1 METSYID
8 FLNSE
13 FEKRKKKNSLFSLRA
28 FARNLDVSPAQLS
41 QVLSGKRKLTQAMAN
56 KIAHGL
62 SLSPFEKESFFE
74 LLNPDSAKQKKNRLH
89 DKNRRKLE
97 DDEFKLICDWEHFAI
112 LSLSEIKNNQWD
124 SRWIARRLNIPIK
137 KAADARDR
145 LLRLGLVEVDGQSFR
160 QSSAPLTTSNDISNE
175 SIRRS
180 HYQNLV
186 LAEEKLESVD
196 VEEREFTT
204 VTMASSPKK
213 IKKAKLLVR
222 EFKRK
227 LMEYMEEGEKTE
239 VYTLAIQLFPLT
251 QKEEER

>member
-1 METSYID
+1 
-8 FLNSE
+8 
-13 FEKRKKKNSLFSLRA
+13 
-28 FARNLDVSPAQLS
+28 
-41 QVLSGKRKLTQAMAN
+41 
-56 KIAHGL
+56 
-62 SLSPFEKESFFE
+62 
-74 LLNPDSAKQKKNRLH
+74 
-89 DKNRRKLE
+89 
-97 DDEFKLICDWEHFAI
+97 
-112 LSLSEIKNNQWD
+112 
-124 SRWIARRLNIPIK
+124 ARRLNIPIK

-160 QSSAPLTTSNDISNE
+160 QSSAPLTTTNDISSE

-180 HYQNLV
+180 HYQSLV
-186 LAEEKLESVD
+186 LAEEKLESVN
-196 VEEREFTT
+196 VEEREFST

-213 IKKAKLLVR
+213 IKKAKLLIR